1 MTSKT
6 STIARIRD
14 HDVEPE
20 METQDAQ
27 DAANK
32 AKRKQMFIRLG
43 VGIAAVAL
51 AYGAYDVL
59 FASNHVETD
68 NAYVGADVA
77 QITTQVTAPVREVLV
92 SDTQAVKKGDVLVRL
107 DDTDARIALAKA
119 EANLALTERRVKGLS
134 ATDLGLGGQSL
145 AALHIHA
152 GLFQIGAGSG
162 TDRGAQRSGHRDCQS
177 ARRRGRRGAGRGQPR
192 GRQWHA

>member
-1 MTSKT
+1 
-6 STIARIRD
+6 
-14 HDVEPE
+14 
-20 METQDAQ
+20 
-27 DAANK
+27 
-32 AKRKQMFIRLG
+32 
-43 VGIAAVAL
+43 VAL

-134 ATDLGLGGQSL
+134 ATDLGLG
-145 AALHIHA
+145 A
-152 GLFQIGAGSG
+152 
-162 TDRGAQRSGHRDCQS
+162 
-177 ARRRGRRGAGRGQPR
+177 
-192 GRQWHA
+192 